1 MTEKGTFNFWRV
13 HDALR
18 AVMREEGAD
27 YVYPPAEPGGSGSCY
42 YNKPGVPQCIVG
54 RALSRLVP
62 DFKPPEGGTVVT
74 FADQLRD
81 LGFENDAILCLQ
93 MAQCMQDRGHTWGAA
108 VEAAGHVWEILLYAN
123 MWRDGG
129 GES

>member
-1 MTEKGTFNFWRV
+1 MTTKETFDFWRV

-27 YVYPPAEPGGSGSCY
+27 YVYPPAKDQTGCF

-62 DFKPPEGGTVVT
+62 DFKPDEGGTVIG

-93 MAQCMQDRGHTWGAA
+93 MAQRMQDRGHTWGAA
-108 VEAAGHVWEILLYAN
+108 VEAAGHVSDILLYAN
-123 MWRDGG
+123 KWRDGG
-129 GES
+129 DES